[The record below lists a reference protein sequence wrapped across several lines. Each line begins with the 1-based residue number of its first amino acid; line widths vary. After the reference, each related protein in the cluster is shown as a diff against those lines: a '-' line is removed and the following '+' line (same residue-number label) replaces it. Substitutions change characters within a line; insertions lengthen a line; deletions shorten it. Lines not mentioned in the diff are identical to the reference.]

1 MFMENNIKKIRKK
14 LNITQKQL
22 ARYLRIS
29 QQAVSYIESGNTN
42 ISSQRMI
49 KICKYLNHSIVEVF
63 PEMEVVNK

>member
-29 QQAVSYIESGNTN
+29 QQAVSYIENGNTN